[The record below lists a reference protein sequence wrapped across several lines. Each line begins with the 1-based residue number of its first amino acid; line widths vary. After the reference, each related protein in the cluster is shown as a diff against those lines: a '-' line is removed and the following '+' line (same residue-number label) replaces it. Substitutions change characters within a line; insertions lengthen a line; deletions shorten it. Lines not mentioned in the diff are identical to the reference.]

1 MRRRVAG
8 VAMGL
13 VLNED
18 GSFIILSDI
27 MGMEDHLGD
36 MDFKVAGD
44 ADTITAFQMDIKVE
58 GVTVEILRKALESA
72 RESRRHILGEMEKS
86 QPPPRAKLSPF
97 CQRILTFDV
106 PNDKVGQVIGPGG
119 AFTSLALCDHIPLCW
134 TSSQDKDEFSAAAA
148 AAAAATR
155 ALWI

>member
-1 MRRRVAG
+1 VQDAGVPMRRRVAG

-18 GSFIILSDI
+18 GSFVILSDI

-58 GVTVEILRKALESA
+58 GVTVDILRKALESA
-72 RESRRHILGEMEKS
+72 RESRQHILAEMEKA
-86 QPPPRAKLSPF
+86 QPPPREDLSPF
-97 CQRILTFDV
+97 CTRIVKYLV
-106 PNDKVGQVIGPGG
+106 AGDKVGQVIGPGG
-119 AFTSLALCDHIPLCW
+119 ALFFLTFVFRPLSC
-134 TSSQDKDEFSAAAA
+134 
-148 AAAAATR
+148 
-155 ALWI
+155 